1 MFGYITRLMTDG
13 RTLLFAT
20 PEKAILDLLY
30 LYPFYNTAREMEEL
44 RLDEYFLH
52 EELNLDLLIDYS
64 LKIKSQALDK
74 RVKLLLSCYAL

>member
-74 RVKLLLSCYAL
+74 RVKLLLSCYTL